1 MFQQREFDVCAEQQ
15 QLIKTYDT
23 RKTLCEKLSAL
34 VNLKSKGEQD
44 GQFADL
50 MSIKEK
56 QIWITS
62 LIREVGIHDVFLP
75 RDMKGKLKFEYQR
88 MLANLNTILISQYLQ
103 RSQNCLDKNDIIHI
117 QQSDPVMYDIVHKL
131 TS

>member
-1 MFQQREFDVCAEQQ
+1 MIIQQREFDVCAGQQ

-23 RKTLCEKLSAL
+23 RKNLCEKLSTL

-50 MSIKEK
+50 MSIQEK

-62 LIREVGIHDVFLP
+62 LIRKVGIHEVFLP

-103 RSQNCLDKNDIIHI
+103 RSQNC
-117 QQSDPVMYDIVHKL
+117 
-131 TS
+131 